1 MNVRARTL
9 GQLACILAG
18 SALLAGCSTAS
29 SETSA
34 IAATPVALPIFGHVV
49 PGKPVDLYVKVAR
62 LGKACWF
69 ATPAPLQ
76 SGYVF
81 TADVSPESKGGIAS
95 IVIFQ
100 HNKGQIHGANA
111 ERGPKAYEVTLSPSG
126 EDTMIGISNER
137 IPEAFAGRMKNDI
150 DRWAAGETSCGSTV
164 PWTVKAA
171 LEDGP
176 PNGGASSRVWKA
188 STR

>member
-1 MNVRARTL
+1 VRAR
-9 GQLACILAG
+9 ILAQMALAAAAG
-18 SALLAGCSTAS
+18 ALLAGCSSVAS
-29 SETSA
+29 EPSA
-34 IAATPVALPIFGHVV
+34 IVATPVALPIFGHVV

-69 ATPAPLQ
+69 AAPAPLQ
-76 SGYVF
+76 AGYVF
-81 TADVSPESKGGIAS
+81 AADVSPESKGGIAS
-95 IVIFQ
+95 IVIFE

-137 IPEAFAGRMKNDI
+137 IPEAFAERMKSDI
-150 DRWAAGETSCGSTV
+150 DRWVAGETSCGSTA

-171 LEDGP
+171 LDGGAP
-176 PNGGASSRVWKA
+176 SGGGASPKVWKA